1 MTLLAKNKEEVT
13 LDDLRKIPLPE
24 PTESYKPVGHY
35 DLIFNI
41 AGIADNILNEYE
53 LTRKSFGTARNGNQM
68 FGVLT
73 YNNQQA
79 SDDDLGLSIGFR
91 NSYDKSMSVG
101 ICIGASVLVCDNM
114 VFQGEIT
121 VLRKHTKNVWESLRD
136 MAITT
141 IYQSQTKFSQLTN
154 QIESL
159 KDQRITDRQAFQ
171 TMGLL
176 YGKDV
181 ISTRQL
187 PRVKREWTE
196 PSYEQFEPRT
206 MWSLYNAITEALK
219 TSPPSKIME
228 KHINLH
234 EELLN

>member
-1 MTLLAKNKEEVT
+1 MTLLAKNKEETT
-13 LDDLRKIPLPE
+13 LEDLRKVPLPE
-24 PTESYKPVGHY
+24 PTESYMPVGHY
-35 DLIFNI
+35 DLIINI
-41 AGIADNILNEYE
+41 AGIADNILNGYE
-53 LTRKSFGTARNGNQM
+53 LTRKSFGTARDGNQM

-73 YNNQQA
+73 YNNQHA
-79 SDDDLGLSIGFR
+79 SEDDLGLSIGFR

-141 IYQSQTKFSQLTN
+141 IYQSQNKFARLTN

-159 KDQRITDRQAFQ
+159 KEIQMTDKEAFQ

-181 ISTRQL
+181 ITTRQL
-187 PRVKREWTE
+187 PKVKREWQE

-206 MWSLYNAITEALK
+206 LWSLYNAITDALK

-234 EELLN
+234 DVLLN